1 MQKEIIIRKATFDDY
16 ASLAN
21 FLSFEY
27 FIHRHLDW
35 RSALD
40 WLGKHPFLIAE
51 RDNEI
56 LACFAAP
63 NDVPDSTWVR
73 LFACS
78 ASISRQEVWEI
89 FFENAIQLFS
99 SNIEIIGALAIE
111 NWFLHLIEKTKFHL
125 TQEIIVLEKTIN
137 EYIDIK
143 KRRDIQIRLMD
154 SDDLIRVA
162 ELDSICFPSLW
173 QMPRETMNLAYLQS
187 GYATVVESSE
197 EIIGYQLT
205 TENLSSAHLARIAVL
220 PEFQN
225 NGIAGVL
232 VSDLMNYYKKTGFS
246 RITVNT
252 QNDNKTSTLLY
263 KKFGFSLLPEH
274 YPVFTYPLSN

>member
-1 MQKEIIIRKATFDDY
+1 MQKEIVIRKATFDDY
-16 ASLAN
+16 APLAN

-40 WLGKHPFLIAE
+40 WLGKHPFLVAE

-78 ASISRQEVWEI
+78 ASISRQEVWEN
-89 FFENAIQLFS
+89 FFEKALQLFNP
-99 SNIEIIGALAIE
+99 NIEIIGVLAIE
-111 NWFLHLIEKTKFHL
+111 NWLLHLIEKTKFQL
-125 TQEIIVLEKTIN
+125 SQEIIVFEKTIN
-137 EYIDIK
+137 EFLDIK
-143 KRRDIQIRLMD
+143 NRNDIQIRLMD
-154 SDDLIRVA
+154 SDDLKRVVN
-162 ELDSICFPSLW
+162 LDSICFPSLW
-173 QMPRETMNLAYLQS
+173 QMPLETMNLAYLQS
-187 GYATVVESSE
+187 GYATVVENGE
-197 EIIGYQLT
+197 EIIAYQIT
-205 TENLSSAHLARIAVL
+205 TENFSSAHLARIAVL
-220 PEFQN
+220 PAFQN
-225 NGIAGVL
+225 NGIAGYL
-232 VSDLMNYYKKTGFS
+232 VSDLNNYYKKLGFS

-263 KKFGFSLLPEH
+263 RKFGFTLLPDH
-274 YPVFTYPLSN
+274 YPVFTYPISV